1 MAQSGAFGLNRHWGL
16 AFAMR
21 RGDVERVDLAAL
33 GKCGS
38 RIGLV
43 SARASSAC
51 VVPGELAGG
60 PSFKLAAILVTG
72 QRRLSAQEAIWASR
86 CANGHQTRKAASRR
100 DKGAWCGPGGHHARS
115 VVLCAG
121 HEGLYGLSVAL

>member
-1 MAQSGAFGLNRHWGL
+1 MLKKAVRHQFRNPGIRQLLSFNLGAFGLNRHWGL

-21 RGDVERVDLAAL
+21 RWDVGRVDLAAL

-51 VVPGELAGG
+51 EVPVDSDSEL
-60 PSFKLAAILVTG
+60 
-72 QRRLSAQEAIWASR
+72 Q
-86 CANGHQTRKAASRR
+86 
-100 DKGAWCGPGGHHARS
+100 D
-115 VVLCAG
+115 
-121 HEGLYGLSVAL
+121 

>member
-1 MAQSGAFGLNRHWGL
+1 MGSEDGDNRKPGPTCAVLHREHLFSNLKSRGLGLNRHWGL

-21 RGDVERVDLAAL
+21 RWDVERVDLAAL

-51 VVPGELAGG
+51 EVPMELAGG
-60 PSFKLAAILVTG
+60 PNFKQAAILVT
-72 QRRLSAQEAIWASR
+72 AV
-86 CANGHQTRKAASRR
+86 
-100 DKGAWCGPGGHHARS
+100 GPGDY
-115 VVLCAG
+115 L
-121 HEGLYGLSVAL
+121 GLSVC

>member
-1 MAQSGAFGLNRHWGL
+1 VPTRPASEGRTETGPAGSSAPHWTRRSKDYLGAFGLNRHWGL

-21 RGDVERVDLAAL
+21 RWDVERVDLAAL

-51 VVPGELAGG
+51 EVPMELAGG
-60 PSFKLAAILVTG
+60 PNLNFKQAAILVT
-72 QRRLSAQEAIWASR
+72 AV
-86 CANGHQTRKAASRR
+86 
-100 DKGAWCGPGGHHARS
+100 GPGDY
-115 VVLCAG
+115 L
-121 HEGLYGLSVAL
+121 GLSVC

>member
-1 MAQSGAFGLNRHWGL
+1 MCQVLPVHVKLVQNIATVRFAYLGAFGLNRHWGL

-21 RGDVERVDLAAL
+21 RWDVERVDLAAL

-51 VVPGELAGG
+51 EVPMELAGG
-60 PSFKLAAILVTG
+60 PNLNFKQAAILVT
-72 QRRLSAQEAIWASR
+72 AV
-86 CANGHQTRKAASRR
+86 
-100 DKGAWCGPGGHHARS
+100 GPGDY
-115 VVLCAG
+115 L
-121 HEGLYGLSVAL
+121 GLSVC